1 MTKISMIGLDLAKNV
16 FQVHGIDEFG
26 NVVLRK
32 QLRRSQVEAFFAKLP
47 PVIVGIEAC
56 GSAHYWGRVLEKLGH
71 EVRMM
76 SPGYVKAYL
85 KRNKTD
91 GRDAEAICEAMS
103 RPTMRFVPVKSPEAQ
118 AVQVLH
124 GTRRLLVRERTMSG
138 NGLRSRMAEF
148 GIVAAQGLKGLHALM
163 QLLDDPATPLPDLAR
178 MALQMLARQ
187 WEMQN
192 AQICKLEAEIVRAAT
207 SDAEARRLMKI
218 PGVGPLG
225 ATAVQAAV
233 PDASVFKSARNF
245 SAWIGFPP
253 RQFGTGGKQRSG
265 AMSKQG
271 NRELRRLLILGA
283 TAYLRHEIARGPR
296 DPWLA
301 RCWRGGHSRSS
312 RWRWPPRTPAPSG
325 PCWSG
330 ARAIVRAS
338 MAARQRS
345 LLEPHQQPPSR
356 RRVTWLA
363 DEESVDRLSINTTD

>member
-1 MTKISMIGLDLAKNV
+1 
-16 FQVHGIDEFG
+16 
-26 NVVLRK
+26 
-32 QLRRSQVEAFFAKLP
+32 
-47 PVIVGIEAC
+47 
-56 GSAHYWGRVLEKLGH
+56 
-71 EVRMM
+71 MM
-76 SPGYVKAYL
+76 SPAYVKPYV

-103 RPTMRFVPVKSPEAQ
+103 RPTMRFVPVKTPEAQ

-124 GTRRLLVRERTMSG
+124 GTRRLLVRQRTMSG

-187 WEMQN
+187 WETQN

-207 SDAEARRLMKI
+207 SDADARRLMKI

-233 PDASVFKSARNF
+233 PDASAFKSARNF

-296 DPWLA
+296 DPLLRAMLA
-301 RCWRGGHSRSS
+301 RR
-312 RWRWPPRTPAPSG
+312 PFKVVAVALAAKN
-325 PCWSG
+325 
-330 ARAIVRAS
+330 ARAIWAMLVTGEGYRPRQH
-338 MAARQRS
+338 AAA
-345 LLEPHQQPPSR
+345 
-356 RRVTWLA
+356 LA
-363 DEESVDRLSINTTD
+363 A

>member
-16 FQVHGIDEFG
+16 FQVHGIDELG

-187 WEMQN
+187 WETQN
-192 AQICKLEAEIVRAAT
+192 AQFANWKPRSCV
-207 SDAEARRLMKI
+207 
-218 PGVGPLG
+218 
-225 ATAVQAAV
+225 
-233 PDASVFKSARNF
+233 
-245 SAWIGFPP
+245 PP
-253 RQFGTGGKQRSG
+253 R
-265 AMSKQG
+265 AM
-271 NRELRRLLILGA
+271 
-283 TAYLRHEIARGPR
+283 
-296 DPWLA
+296 
-301 RCWRGGHSRSS
+301 
-312 RWRWPPRTPAPSG
+312 
-325 PCWSG
+325 
-330 ARAIVRAS
+330 
-338 MAARQRS
+338 
-345 LLEPHQQPPSR
+345 R
-356 RRVTWLA
+356 RRA
-363 DEESVDRLSINTTD
+363 G

>member
-1 MTKISMIGLDLAKNV
+1 
-16 FQVHGIDEFG
+16 
-26 NVVLRK
+26 
-32 QLRRSQVEAFFAKLP
+32 
-47 PVIVGIEAC
+47 
-56 GSAHYWGRVLEKLGH
+56 
-71 EVRMM
+71 MM

-187 WEMQN
+187 WETQN

-265 AMSKQG
+265 SMSKQG

-296 DPWLA
+296 DPWLRAMLA
-301 RCWRGGHSRSS
+301 RR
-312 RWRWPPRTPAPSG
+312 PFKVVAVALAAKN
-325 PCWSG
+325 
-330 ARAIVRAS
+330 ARAIWAMLVSGESYRPRQHGGT
-338 MAARQRS
+338 AA
-345 LLEPHQQPPSR
+345 
-356 RRVTWLA
+356 LA
-363 DEESVDRLSINTTD
+363 A